1 MAGTAKLSGTV
12 AWTTRPKLPLSLR
25 HLKVAAYCRVSSK
38 HDAQLSSL
46 ENQAV
51 YYMGLIA
58 SNPNWELAGI
68 FADRSTARTMRQRTE
83 FQEMLR
89 LCRDRQIDL
98 ILTKS
103 IKRFGR
109 NTLEFLEVCYELKS
123 LGVEVYFEL
132 ENLYLSNPTS
142 MLLLTIFAGLAQAE
156 SEHLSTDIRWGIRRS
171 FEDGSS
177 GFINRPCYGYRK
189 SKDNILTIYEPEA
202 KIVRQIYQWRT
213 YGYSLRKIAELLQE
227 KNVAAPKGGTRWSIE
242 TLNKLLH
249 NEKYIGSV
257 ILQKTYVPDV
267 LTGKQEPNNGQMT
280 KFYIENTHQRII
292 PKKMFNVANGMSHL
306 PKVES

>member
-1 MAGTAKLSGTV
+1 MAGTARLSGTV
-12 AWTTRPKLPLSLR
+12 AWKTRPKLPLSLR

-38 HDAQLSSL
+38 HDEQISSL
-46 ENQAV
+46 ENQAA
-51 YYMGLIA
+51 YYMGLIT
-58 SNPNWELAGI
+58 SNPNWKLTGI
-68 FADRSTARTMRQRTE
+68 FADRNTARTMQRRTE

-89 LCRDRQIDL
+89 LCRNHQIDL

-103 IKRFGR
+103 IKRFSR

-132 ENLYLSNPTS
+132 ENLYLSNPAS

-156 SEHLSTDIRWGIRRS
+156 SENLSADIRWGIRRG

-189 SKDNILTIYEPEA
+189 SKDNTLTIYGPEA
-202 KIVRQIYQWRT
+202 KTVRQIYQWRI

-227 KNVAAPKGGTRWSIE
+227 RNVAAPKGGTCWSIE

-249 NEKYIGSV
+249 NEKYTGSV
-257 ILQKTYVPDV
+257 MLQKTYVPDV
-267 LTGKQEPNNGQMT
+267 LTGKQKLNNGQMT
-280 KFYIENTHQRII
+280 KFYIENTHQGII
-292 PKKMFNVANGMSHL
+292 TKKMFNVVNGTSHL

>member
-1 MAGTAKLSGTV
+1 M
-12 AWTTRPKLPLSLR
+12 
-25 HLKVAAYCRVSSK
+25 SSK

-46 ENQAV
+46 ENQAA
-51 YYMGLIA
+51 YYMGLIT
-58 SNPNWELAGI
+58 SNPNWELVDI
-68 FADRSTARTMRQRTE
+68 FADRSTARVMRQRTK

-89 LCRDRQIDL
+89 LCRNHQIDL

-103 IKRFGR
+103 IKRFSR
-109 NTLEFLEVCYELKS
+109 NTLEFLEICYELKS

-132 ENLYLSNPTS
+132 ENLYLSNPSS

-156 SEHLSTDIRWGIRRS
+156 SENLSSDIRWGIHRG

-177 GFINRPCYGYRK
+177 GFISRPCYGYRK
-189 SKDNILTIYEPEA
+189 SKDGILTIYEPEA
-202 KIVRQIYQWRT
+202 KIVRQIYQWRV

-227 KNVAAPKGGTRWSIE
+227 RNVAAPKGGTRWGTE

-249 NEKYIGSV
+249 NEKYTGSV
-257 ILQKTYVPDV
+257 ILQKTYVSDV
-267 LTGKQEPNNGQMT
+267 LTGKQKRNNGQMT
-280 KFYIENTHQRII
+280 KFYIENTHQSII
-292 PKKMFNVANGMSHL
+292 TKKMFNAVNGMSHL

>member
-1 MAGTAKLSGTV
+1 MAETARIRKTIVWEKKL
-12 AWTTRPKLPLSLR
+12 KLPLSLR

-46 ENQAV
+46 ENQAA
-51 YYMGLIA
+51 YYMGLIT
-58 SNPNWELAGI
+58 SNHNWELVGI
-68 FADRSTARTMRQRTE
+68 FVDRSTARTMRQRTE

-132 ENLYLSNPTS
+132 ENLYLSNPAS

-156 SEHLSTDIRWGIRRS
+156 SENLSADIRWGIRRG

-189 SKDNILTIYEPEA
+189 SKDNTLTIYGPEA
-202 KIVRQIYQWRT
+202 KIVRQIYQWRI
-213 YGYSLRKIAELLQE
+213 YGYSLRKTAELLQE
-227 KNVAAPKGGTRWSIE
+227 RNVAAPKGGTRWGIE

-249 NEKYIGSV
+249 NEKYTGSV
-257 ILQKTYVPDV
+257 MLQKTYVPDV
-267 LTGKQEPNNGQMT
+267 LTGKQKLNNGQMT
-280 KFYIENTHQRII
+280 KFYIENTHQGII
-292 PKKMFNVANGMSHL
+292 TKKMFNVVNGTSHL